1 MLKMA
6 KMTPDNH
13 KKKIK
18 LKSNPRFLLKIT
30 TKSFETITKSNKMT
44 TKRHKTYKLFQNQ
57 LVLVTERCKTTTGD
71 AKWPQR
77 DLKVNTK
84 IP

>member
-1 MLKMA
+1 MTALKPRVEVLSLLHLKSNVSMLKMA

-44 TKRHKTYKLFQNQ
+44 TKRHKTYKLFQN
-57 LVLVTERCKTTTGD
+57 
-71 AKWPQR
+71 
-77 DLKVNTK
+77 
-84 IP
+84 

>member
-30 TKSFETITKSNKMT
+30 TKSFETIIKSNKMT
-44 TKRHKTYKLFQNQ
+44 TKRHKTYKLFQN
-57 LVLVTERCKTTTGD
+57 
-71 AKWPQR
+71 
-77 DLKVNTK
+77 
-84 IP
+84 

>member
-1 MLKMA
+1 MTALKPRVEVLSLLHLKSNVSMLKMA
-6 KMTPDNH
+6 KMTSDNH

-44 TKRHKTYKLFQNQ
+44 TKRHKTYKLFQN
-57 LVLVTERCKTTTGD
+57 
-71 AKWPQR
+71 
-77 DLKVNTK
+77 
-84 IP
+84 